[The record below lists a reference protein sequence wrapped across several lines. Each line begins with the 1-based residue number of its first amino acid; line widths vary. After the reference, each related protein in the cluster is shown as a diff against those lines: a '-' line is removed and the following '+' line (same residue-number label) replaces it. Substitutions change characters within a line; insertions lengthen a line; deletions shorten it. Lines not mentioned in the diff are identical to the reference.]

1 MTAIIP
7 NRAIK
12 AIPSIGAVGAGVLRR
27 PAKVKGSMFFSK
39 TKYKYQ
45 SSGNM
50 TIVILLCNILL
61 FLNMAMTGFRLRI
74 MKKRTNMM
82 NSGTCPVN
90 RVDQMNNDKDHF
102 IKSLFI

>member
-7 NRAIK
+7 NKAIK
-12 AIPSIGAVGAGVLRR
+12 ATPMIGAVGAGVLRS

-39 TKYKYQ
+39 TQYKYQ

-61 FLNMAMTGFRLRI
+61 ML
-74 MKKRTNMM
+74 K
-82 NSGTCPVN
+82 
-90 RVDQMNNDKDHF
+90 
-102 IKSLFI
+102 